1 MSTTIPNTDPVILRS
16 AAQTPHNPYVADP
29 YAYKRRK
36 TREVMVGNVGVGG
49 NNPIRV
55 QSMTTTQTDDIE
67 ATLAQTLRLVNVG
80 CEIVRITTPT
90 SRDARALGEVKKRLL
105 AMGLDVPL
113 VADIHFN
120 PSAAMEAALY
130 ADKVRIN
137 PGNFA
142 DTKLFAVKEYTD
154 AAYDAELVR
163 IEEKFKP
170 IVLRCKER
178 GISMRI
184 GTNHGSLS
192 DRIMNRFG
200 DTPEGMVE
208 SAIEFAAIARSY
220 DYHAM
225 IFSMKSSNPKVMI
238 AAYRLL
244 VARLDA
250 LGWDYPLH
258 LGVTEAGNAEDG
270 RIKSATGIGSLL
282 DDGLGDTVRVSLTED
297 PEFEV
302 PVAFA
307 LVKPYNR
314 LLDNDPSDSRAKLPN
329 LPDLRD
335 PFHYVPRPTYEVAS
349 GAVRLGGMQTVG
361 VVANVG
367 LADDAFAAVADLAR
381 RKGQNAI
388 RPDIIRISSVNLPDI
403 APLAEELRRR
413 GEEEDPAA
421 GKSAL
426 ALVVDFGA
434 DAKSAAAVAP
444 QLTGVGGI
452 GLQFAVGDEAEPG
465 ADYEECVQAAFG
477 AHVPLWLKATN
488 DRPAQIQ
495 FGDVLEGRATF
506 PEVDMVLELA
516 SRAHALGHRGLV
528 LSVDAVDST
537 PSYTVRSNRLLATR
551 LLEMGRKYPIHLVTN
566 AGDFGQPFADSQ
578 GETEDSK
585 LKTAPLN
592 AAQGES
598 SYDDRLIGA
607 SIKLGSLLC
616 DGIGQSVEV
625 NGDGTADERVELAFN
640 ILQAAGTRSVK
651 AEFVACPS
659 CGRTLFDLQE
669 TTERIKASTGHLRG
683 VKIAVMGC
691 IVNGLGEL
699 ADADFGYMGG
709 APGKVNLFVG
719 KECVQKG
726 VPTEEAVDRLVE
738 LIKGHGKWVERV

>member
-1 MSTTIPNTDPVILRS
+1 MSTTIPGGEPVILRS
-16 AAQTPHNPYVADP
+16 AAETPRHPYVP
-29 YAYKRRK
+29 NTYAYTRRK
-36 TREVMVGNVGVGG
+36 TREVMVGSVGVGG

-55 QSMTTTQTDDIE
+55 QSMTTTQTDDVE
-67 ATLAQTLRLVNVG
+67 ATLAQTIRLVEAG

-90 SRDARALGEVKKRLL
+90 SKDARALGEVKRRLV

-120 PSAAMEAALY
+120 PAAAMEAALY

-142 DTKLFAVKEYTD
+142 DTKVFAVKEYSED
-154 AAYDAELVR
+154 QYEAELAR

-208 SAIEFAAIARSY
+208 SAIEFAAIARKY
-220 DYHAM
+220 DYHDL

-238 AAYRLL
+238 EAYRLL

-282 DDGLGDTVRVSLTED
+282 DDGLGDTIRVSLTED
-297 PEFEV
+297 PEYEV

-307 LVKPYNR
+307 LVKPYNQM
-314 LLDNDPSDSRAKLPN
+314 LGFGAKDAEGREIIHAQT

-335 PFHYVPRPTYEVAS
+335 PYHFMPRPTYEVAT
-349 GAVRLGGMQTVG
+349 GAVKTGGMQQTA
-361 VVANVG
+361 VVASVDVQPG
-367 LADDAFAAVADLAR
+367 QDLFAAVADLAR

-388 RPDIIRISSVNLPDI
+388 RPDIIRVPMSGLQEI
-403 APLAEELRRR
+403 APLADELKRR

-426 ALVVDFGA
+426 ALIVDAGSDFKRA
-434 DAKSAAAVAP
+434 EQVAGK
-444 QLTGVGGI
+444 LAGVGAI
-452 GLQFAVGDEAEPG
+452 GLQVGG
-465 ADYEECVQAAFG
+465 ADEIDWQAYEACVKAAIE
-477 AHVPLWLKATN
+477 AHVPLWLQSYGGLLHFINWTEVLDDSATFEGV
-488 DRPAQIQ
+488 DL
-495 FGDVLEGRATF
+495 VLEMAK
-506 PEVDMVLELA
+506 
-516 SRAHALGHRGLV
+516 RAHALGHRGLV
-528 LSVDAVDST
+528 LALRQDDPT
-537 PSYTVRSNRLLATR
+537 PSYIIRAYRYLSTR
-551 LLEMGRKYPIHLVTN
+551 LAELGRKYPIHLITE
-566 AGDFGQPFADSQ
+566 AGDFGQPLAHDDSQ
-578 GETEDSK
+578 DGW
-585 LKTAPLN
+585 
-592 AAQGES
+592 
-598 SYDDRLIGA
+598 LIGA
-607 SIKLGSLLC
+607 SIKVGSLLC
-616 DGIGQSVEV
+616 DGIGQSIEI
-625 NGDGTADERVELAFN
+625 GGTGTADERVALAFN
-640 ILQAAGTRSVK
+640 ILQAAGARSVK

-669 TTERIKASTGHLRG
+669 TTERIKRSTGHLRG

-719 KECVQKG
+719 KECVEKG
-726 VPTEEAVDRLVE
+726 VPTEQAVDRLID
-738 LIKGHGKWVERV
+738 LIHKHGKWIEPVVR